1 MSKAWPAAIA
11 VAAMIGGGAPLVLAG
26 TASAAGGTA
35 PACVERIVRTYPG
48 GGTVDLTN
56 NCGRTMR
63 VQVVYQNSVGTC
75 YALASGQHK
84 GLSYEGVYVRT
95 AVC

>member
-1 MSKAWPAAIA
+1 
-11 VAAMIGGGAPLVLAG
+11 
-26 TASAAGGTA
+26 
-35 PACVERIVRTYPG
+35 
-48 GGTVDLTN
+48 
-56 NCGRTMR
+56 MR